1 MISLAILRYPYL
13 RVLTLSYMPPGTLS
27 TAGSMNLPTMNRR
40 MANLDSQVADS
51 TLSTSL
57 QSTSLLS
64 TTPTSSCVISGS
76 VLAPSSTPMTAN
88 TTTNMEATVLPK
100 HLPLRSD
107 SLKPEQ
113 DSKALSPP
121 EQAYIRQ
128 WTKHCV
134 DLRNV
139 VFLSG
144 REWSKGR
151 TS

>member
-13 RVLTLSYMPPGTLS
+13 RVLTLSYIPPGTLS
-27 TAGSMNLPTMNRR
+27 TAGSMNLSTMDGR
-40 MANLDSQVADS
+40 MANLGSQVADD
-51 TLSTSL
+51 TLPTSL
-57 QSTSLLS
+57 QSNSLLP
-64 TTPTSSCVISGS
+64 TTPAPSCVISGS
-76 VLAPSSTPMTAN
+76 IFAPSPTPMTAN
-88 TTTNMEATVLPK
+88 TTTNMKATVLPK
-100 HLPLRSD
+100 YLPLRSD
-107 SLKPEQ
+107 SLKPGQ
-113 DSKALSPP
+113 DPKALSPP

-151 TS
+151 NS

>member
-13 RVLTLSYMPPGTLS
+13 RVLTLRYIPPGTLS
-27 TAGSMNLPTMNRR
+27 TAGSMNLLTMNGR
-40 MANLDSQVADS
+40 MTNLDSQVVDS
-51 TLSTSL
+51 ILPTSL
-57 QSTSLLS
+57 QSISLLP
-64 TTPTSSCVISGS
+64 TTPASSCIISES
-76 VLAPSSTPMTAN
+76 IFAPSPTPITTD
-88 TTTNMEATVLPK
+88 TTTNMKATVSSNP
-100 HLPLRSD
+100 LPLRSD
-107 SLKPEQ
+107 SLKPGQ
-113 DSKALSPP
+113 DPKALSPP

-151 TS
+151 NS